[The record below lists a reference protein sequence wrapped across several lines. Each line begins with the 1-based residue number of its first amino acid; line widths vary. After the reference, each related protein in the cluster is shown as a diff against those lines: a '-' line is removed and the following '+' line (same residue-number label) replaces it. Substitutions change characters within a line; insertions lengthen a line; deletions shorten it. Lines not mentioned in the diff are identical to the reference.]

1 LRRGDRK
8 LKYRP
13 ELDGLRAVAVI
24 SVLLCHLGTKTFP
37 GGYVGVDVFFV
48 LSGFLIS
55 QIIAGD
61 LEAGNFSIAKFYE
74 RRIRRIVPALVCVC
88 TACTVAAAIVL
99 FPHELRTYA
108 SSLLAAVFSVSN
120 VWFAANT
127 SYFDPAAATQPLLHT
142 WSLGVEEQFYVFFP
156 LLLSAVFRFDRR
168 RIPLLVWSLI
178 AASLALSIILSPG
191 YSRSSYFLI
200 HTRTWELLTGAVLG
214 LGLVPSPVSKGQREA
229 AAALGFICFAS
240 AIVIYTSK
248 TSFPGYAAL
257 VPCVGTALFIW
268 AGGQTVV
275 GRMLSIPP
283 MVFVGLISYSLYLW
297 HWPLIVFAK
306 LILVQPFTWPQQ
318 VLLSGAAFGLSV
330 LTWRFVETPFRRRS
344 HSASSRV
351 KVFAAGGASLGA
363 VAACALA
370 FLALN
375 GWPSRF
381 PTDILG
387 IEAAAQD
394 WSPKRVECHFDG
406 SLSGDFDKS
415 CVLGAPVEPSIIV
428 YGDSHGAEL
437 SVALASLAETRNE
450 SVRELTA
457 SGCPPA
463 LDFTYRDRPQCP
475 AYNAKILKRLTAL
488 PPKTIILTSNAV
500 AWTDEYSKQFFRG
513 LQGMI
518 HALSKAG
525 HRVILMGQIP
535 PHPNQL
541 PVPATLARRAEFGK
555 KPANYVFRP
564 KMQKLQDLD
573 AKLEKIAVSEGA
585 RYISLVQALCDEHGC
600 KAEMD
605 GKVLYFDDNHM
616 SVAGQKVM
624 AAKLLAP
631 ILWPD
636 PIAAATKTGDAAG
649 LR

>member
-1 LRRGDRK
+1 M
-8 LKYRP
+8 
-13 ELDGLRAVAVI
+13 
-24 SVLLCHLGTKTFP
+24 
-37 GGYVGVDVFFV
+37 

-61 LEAGNFSIAKFYE
+61 LDAGKFSIAKFYE
-74 RRIRRIVPALVCVC
+74 RRIRRIVPALVFVC
-88 TACTVAAAIVL
+88 AICTVAAAVIL
-99 FPHELRTYA
+99 FPGELRTYA

-142 WSLGVEEQFYVFFP
+142 WSLGVEEQFYMFFP
-156 LLLSAVFRFDRR
+156 LLLSVVFRFDRR
-168 RIPLLVWSLI
+168 RVPLLIWSLI
-178 AASLALSIILSPG
+178 AVSLALGIALTPG

-214 LGLVPSPVSKGQREA
+214 LGLVPSPISKGQRET
-229 AAALGFICFAS
+229 AAALGLIGIAT
-240 AIVIYTSK
+240 AVLVYTGK
-248 TSFPGYAAL
+248 TPFPGSAAL
-257 VPCVGTALFIW
+257 VPCIGTALIIW

-275 GRMLSIPP
+275 GRMLSIRP

-306 LILVQPFTWPQQ
+306 LILVQPFTLTQQ
-318 VLLSGAAFGLSV
+318 VLLTGAAFGLSV
-330 LTWRFVETPFRRRS
+330 LTWHFVERPFRRRS
-344 HSASSRV
+344 HSTSSQT
-351 KVFAAGGASLGA
+351 KVFAAGGAGLGA
-363 VAACALA
+363 LAASAVA
-370 FLALN
+370 FLVLN
-375 GWPSRF
+375 GWPGRF
-381 PTDILG
+381 PEDILG
-387 IEAAAQD
+387 LEAAAQD
-394 WSPKRVECHFDG
+394 WSPKRVGCHFDG

-463 LDFTYRDRPQCP
+463 LNFTYPDRPECP
-475 AYNAKILKRLTAL
+475 AYNAKILERLTAL
-488 PPKTIILTSNAV
+488 PPKTIILTANAV
-500 AWTDEYSKQFFRG
+500 AWTDEYSKQFFGG
-513 LQGMI
+513 LQGML

-564 KMQKLQDLD
+564 EMQKLQELD
-573 AKLEKIAVSEGA
+573 AKLEKIAQSEGA
-585 RYISLVQALCDEHGC
+585 RYVSLVQALCNKHGC
-600 KAEMD
+600 KADMD

-631 ILWPD
+631 ILWPE
-636 PIAAATKTGDAAG
+636 PIASATKNGSAAA
-649 LR
+649 LP